1 MGQHCIICNFPCDDE
16 VLFCP
21 ECVDADKSNE
31 RKIVNDE
38 CVDADKFNERKTV
51 NDEVRELHRLW
62 GQDCERMNKEIDRL
76 NNELEE
82 KKRNET
88 ESEKEET

>member
-1 MGQHCIICNFPCDDE
+1 MGQHRIICKFPCGDE
-16 VLFCP
+16 VLFCI
-21 ECVDADKSNE
+21 ECAEAEKYK
-31 RKIVNDE
+31 RKIVNG
-38 CVDADKFNERKTV
+38 VA
-51 NDEVRELHRLW
+51 RELQKLW
-62 GQDCERMNKEIDRL
+62 GQDCERMNKEINRL

>member
-1 MGQHCIICNFPCDDE
+1 MGQHCITCNFPCDDD

-21 ECVDADKSNE
+21 ECVE
-31 RKIVNDE
+31 
-38 CVDADKFNERKTV
+38 ADKFNERKAV

-62 GQDCERMNKEIDRL
+62 AEDCKRMNEEIDRL
-76 NNELEE
+76 NNKLEE

>member
-1 MGQHCIICNFPCDDE
+1 MGQHCIICNFPCDDD

-21 ECVDADKSNE
+21 ECVE
-31 RKIVNDE
+31 
-38 CVDADKFNERKTV
+38 ADKFNERKIV

-82 KKRNET
+82 KKRNGAIT
-88 ESEKEET
+88 KSKKY

>member
-1 MGQHCIICNFPCDDE
+1 MNKQ
-16 VLFCP
+16 
-21 ECVDADKSNE
+21 
-31 RKIVNDE
+31 KIVNG
-38 CVDADKFNERKTV
+38 VA
-51 NDEVRELHRLW
+51 RELHRLW
-62 GQDCERMNKEIDRL
+62 EQDCERMNKEIDRL

>member
-1 MGQHCIICNFPCDDE
+1 MRNLCCKCPHYYEQHGYECDDD

-21 ECVDADKSNE
+21 ECVE
-31 RKIVNDE
+31 
-38 CVDADKFNERKTV
+38 ADKFNERKTV

-62 GQDCERMNKEIDRL
+62 EQDCERMNKEINRL

-88 ESEKEET
+88 ESEKEEI

>member
-38 CVDADKFNERKTV
+38 
-51 NDEVRELHRLW
+51 VRELHRLW
-62 GQDCERMNKEIDRL
+62 WQDCERMISPSVKPKAPEDFSPRAFFCSLPDYVIFFL
-76 NNELEE
+76 CF
-82 KKRNET
+82 
-88 ESEKEET
+88 

>member
-31 RKIVNDE
+31 RK
-38 CVDADKFNERKTV
+38 TV

-62 GQDCERMNKEIDRL
+62 WQDCERMNKEIDRL